1 MKAILNRVFFVYSS
15 IMVIGTVIAAIT
27 VAKPVVLVLLPLFLI
42 LAAYTRKQPN
52 NKQIA

>member
-15 IMVIGTVIAAIT
+15 IMVIATVIASIT

-42 LAAYTRKQPN
+42 LATYTRK
-52 NKQIA
+52 

>member
-15 IMVIGTVIAAIT
+15 IMVLGTVIAAIT

-42 LAAYTRKQPN
+42 LAAYTRK
-52 NKQIA
+52 